1 MWMTAQNMGIPAFIY
16 DELRVELK
24 NRLVKI
30 IRKLKRSN
38 FRSEDSYFIALFSA
52 LQTDEVKFDGYY
64 LDFHTAKM
72 TDRGPNSAESKYGCD
87 FSFLVNWKDGDEVI
101 LRKVIIGQAKNEP
114 YSHLSKAEQR
124 RLFEQCNNMAEI
136 TDHYIVTFRNDDD
149 VIPTVNLGTVGSGGF
164 TNAKIPLD
172 EYIID
177 KLLSC
182 LHGETN
188 PYDIGKMLNSKMSE
202 QGGYYLYLETN
213 LPVPVSRNIDRD

>member
-1 MWMTAQNMGIPAFIY
+1 MTAQNMGIPTFIY

-52 LQTDEVKFDGYY
+52 LQTDEVKFGGYY

-101 LRKVIIGQAKNEP
+101 LRKIIIGQAKNEP
-114 YSHLSKAEQR
+114 YGHLSKAEQR
-124 RLFEQCNNMAEI
+124 RLFEQCNGMAEI

-149 VIPTVNLGTVGSGGF
+149 VIPTVNLGTVGYGGF

-172 EYIID
+172 VYIID

-188 PYDIGKMLNSKMSE
+188 PNDIGKMLNSKMSE

-213 LPVPVSRNIDRD
+213 LPVPVSRSINRD

>member
-1 MWMTAQNMGIPAFIY
+1 MTAQNMGIPAVIY
-16 DELRVELK
+16 DELRVKLR
-24 NRLVKI
+24 NRLLRI
-30 IRKLKRSN
+30 IKKLKRSN

-52 LQTDEVKFDGYY
+52 LQTDEVNFGGYY

-72 TDRGPNSAESKYGCD
+72 TDRGPNSAERKYGCD
-87 FSFLVNWKDGDEVI
+87 FSFLVNWNNGDELI
-101 LRKVIIGQAKNEP
+101 LRKAIIGQAKNDP
-114 YSHLSKAEQR
+114 YGHLSKAEQR
-124 RLFEQCNNMAEI
+124 RLFDQCNDMAAI

-149 VIPTVNLGTVGSGGF
+149 VIPTVNLGTAGAGGF

-188 PYDIGKMLNSKMSE
+188 PNDIKRMLNSRMSE
-202 QGGYYLYLETN
+202 QGGYYLYMETN
-213 LPVPVSRNIDRD
+213 LPAPVSGGINRD